1 MQRTESAAGIKW
13 REKMAV
19 KIAFVSLGCD
29 KNTIDSEI
37 MLQLLTD
44 HGYEI
49 TKNDEEAEVIV
60 INTCGFIQDAKEES
74 IQTII
79 EMGEYKQIG
88 QCKKLVVT
96 GCLAQRYPKEI
107 QEELPEV
114 DAVIGTGSYEKV
126 VEVID
131 SLLKE
136 EPTQVLIERGAIDER
151 DLAYRKRI
159 ITTPG
164 YYEYV
169 RVSVGCDNH
178 CTYCIIPKLRGK
190 YRSRNMEDILHEVE
204 DLAQQGVQE
213 LMVVAQDITKYGRD
227 LKEKASLS
235 DLLHKMCRIEGI
247 HWIRLLYCYPEDI
260 TDELIET
267 MAQEEKIVPYIDMPI
282 QHCSDTVLRRMGRR
296 HTKQQ
301 LYEVCEKLRSRIPE
315 ICLRTTLI
323 TGFPGETEEEFQE
336 MCEFI
341 QDVRFDRL
349 GVFAYSQEEDT
360 PAALM
365 KDQIEEEEKQRRKD
379 LLMQLQQ
386 KISRQG
392 SEAYV
397 GTMMEVIIE
406 GEIPEEDEEGYVYSA
421 RSYRD
426 APDID
431 GFVFVSS
438 PVRHKSGDFI
448 HCYISGS
455 YEYDLIG
462 SEVFED
468 ESEDSL

>member
-1 MQRTESAAGIKW
+1 
-13 REKMAV
+13 MAV

-44 HGYEI
+44 HGYEL
-49 TKNDEEAEVIV
+49 TKNDEEAEVIIV
-60 INTCGFIQDAKEES
+60 NTCGFINDAKEES

-79 EMGEYKQIG
+79 EMGEYKQDG
-88 QCKKLVVT
+88 QCRKLVVT
-96 GCLAQRYPKEI
+96 GCLAQRYPEEI
-107 QEELPEV
+107 KADLPEV
-114 DAVIGTGSYEKV
+114 DAVVGTGSYEKIAEV
-126 VEVID
+126 VDALLEKDTDEVIA
-131 SLLKE
+131 
-136 EPTQVLIERGAIDER
+136 ERGTIGSR
-151 DLAYRKRI
+151 DLSYRKRV

-169 RVSVGCDNH
+169 RVAVGCDNR
-178 CTYCIIPKLRGK
+178 CTYCIIPALRGP
-190 YRSRNMEDILHEVE
+190 YRSRKAEDILREVE
-204 DLAQQGVQE
+204 DLAEQGVQE

-227 LKEKASLS
+227 LDEDIDLS
-235 DLLHKMCRIEGI
+235 KLLHQICRIDGI
-247 HWIRLLYCYPEDI
+247 HWVRLLYCYPEDI
-260 TDELIET
+260 TDDLIET

-296 HTKQQ
+296 HSKQL
-301 LYEVCEKLRSRIPE
+301 LYDVCEKLRKRIPE

-341 QDVRFDRL
+341 QEVQFDRL

-360 PAALM
+360 PAAIM
-365 KDQIEEEEKQRRKD
+365 KNQVEEEEKQRRKD

-386 KISRQG
+386 GISRKS
-392 SEAYV
+392 SEAFV
-397 GTMMEVIIE
+397 GSLMEVIIE
-406 GEIPEEDEEGYVYSA
+406 GEIPDAEAEEGHVYSA

-438 PVRHKSGDFI
+438 PVRHKSGDFVT
-448 HCYISGS
+448 CYISGA

-462 SEVFED
+462 SEVLED